1 MADVVEMTAVSKENE
16 PLKVT
21 DFVHLH
27 NHTHYSLLDGLTK
40 VDELIKFV
48 KEKGMEDKVK
58 FIFPRFG
65 QHKLDL
71 SSEPVDIVMLCP
83 HMAIYA
89 KSLAEANPDTPF
101 YIMPTRLYGMMQAEE
116 LYEDAEDVIKGFKET
131 GMNPFHFEG
140 EKTAIRVMRTV
151 SHRKW
156 LAKNKK

>member
-1 MADVVEMTAVSKENE
+1 MRTGEETMLRIMIKCLGGFSSSGLVNQLNNE
-16 PLKVT
+16 
-21 DFVHLH
+21 
-27 NHTHYSLLDGLTK
+27 
-40 VDELIKFV
+40 V

-140 EKTAIRVMRTV
+140 EEVAIRVKRAV
-151 SHRKW
+151 SHRKFI
-156 LAKNKK
+156 AENQNG